1 MSRMM
6 GELGSILGGIGL
18 VILMHIAAA
27 MLSSLLAIIFMTI
40 RGIWAQGTLIL
51 SFFWAGIGLGQLLYV
66 IPVIIRLY
74 RQRRW
79 GMVKGVIIGAVLT
92 AFLNGGCWLL
102 VVSSFK

>member
-1 MSRMM
+1 MS
-6 GELGSILGGIGL
+6 ELGSILGGIGL

-27 MLSSLLAIIFMTI
+27 VLSSLLAVLLITIGGIF
-40 RGIWAQGTLIL
+40 AQGSLII
-51 SFFWAGIGLGQLLYV
+51 SFFLAGIGLGQLLYV
-66 IPVIIRLY
+66 IPAIIRLY

-102 VVSSFK
+102 VVSSVK